1 MALLKTIINPITG
14 AESAYWRLI
23 KIEIDIDN
31 QSGLLVIGG
40 YRSQQW
46 RDAGGPGRYVD
57 YESIPVDSAGYAAL
71 FAAAA
76 APTLG
81 QTVAGAAYALIKMQR
96 RRVPAAMPNPDGSV
110 DYQGEHY
117 AAAEV
122 QIVGGIVTL
131 PSKFADAVDV

>member
-1 MALLKTIINPITG
+1 MALQITLTNPITG
-14 AESAYWRLI
+14 AEASYWRLLSVF
-23 KIEIDIDN
+23 IDVEK
-31 QSGLLVIGG
+31 QAGLLAIGG
-40 YRSQQW
+40 YRSQEW
-46 RDAGGPGRYVD
+46 RDAGGVGRYVD
-57 YESIPVDSAGYAAL
+57 SESIAVDGAGYAAL